1 MAFINIT
8 TNNQSRELTNST
20 TFEDNWVYVPGVA
33 ITGDYSRPYAFRSL
47 QDFKD
52 TFGYKGPEDSITFQ
66 YVTGLLNAGLPVLF
80 RRIACYGQDT
90 QDEVEAVKHAK
101 GYAKY
106 PKDSATEESNMLLF
120 EEKYGGT
127 FGNDLHVTIRDTGY
141 SYWFDVYYKYTL
153 LESVKVIDYTSTDTA
168 EQKAK
173 KMIEKIPTLAFDRI
187 KVDVVQ
193 KDKSKFNL
201 VSNDTIY
208 LSGGFDFVEDEERGK
223 TIEPEIVHSF
233 DYIKDKIMYQPKF
246 LTSGGY
252 TDSLNEFESAQG
264 HPIIDKMK
272 EISELRQDCRAL
284 IDLPSNAD
292 KSQQLGLA
300 EAVAYQ
306 QSSNTQAIPSA
317 SVCAPWCYMQV
328 GNEQLWMP
336 PSYVYLTVVGDELSR
351 GGRAYT
357 PKAGLSSG
365 KVKNIIRPQFELGS
379 DKLEEW
385 QADGGVNINPIM
397 RLQSSNYVIAGNST
411 LLRTDSNESNAFAE
425 SSADLTVIEIRRFV
439 YNLASELQYQYN
451 STSAFETFSLKTAKF
466 LEMMISEGAIT
477 QYEINNIST
486 NSEPRKLKIQLNIYL
501 SPTIK
506 NIEILLNV
514 AYGSVEVTTGGVE

>member
-33 ITGDYSRPYAFRSL
+33 ITGDYSRPYAFSNL

-52 TFGYKGPEDSITFQ
+52 TFGSEGPEDSRTFQ
-66 YVTGLLNAGLPVLF
+66 YVSGLLNAGLPVLF

-90 QDEVEAVKHAK
+90 QSEVEAVQHAK

-106 PKDSATEESNMLLF
+106 PKDSQDSDSNMLLF

-127 FGNDLHVTIRDTGY
+127 FGNDLHITIRDTGY

-153 LESVKVIDYTSTDTA
+153 LESVKVIDYNKDDTA
-168 EQKAK
+168 EEKAK
-173 KMIEKIPTLAFDRI
+173 KIIDTIPTLEFDRI
-187 KVDVVQ
+187 KVKVEQ
-193 KDKSKFNL
+193 KDTSKFNL
-201 VSNDTIY
+201 VSNQTID
-208 LSGGFDFVEDEERGK
+208 LDGGLDFVEKDEEGK
-223 TIEPEIVHSF
+223 TVQAEIAHSF
-233 DYIKDKIMYQPKF
+233 DYIKDKILYHPKY

-252 TDSLNEFESAQG
+252 TDSLNEFETT
-264 HPIIDKMK
+264 HPIADKME
-272 EISELRQDCRAL
+272 EISKIRQDCRAL

-292 KSQQLGLA
+292 KTQQLNLA
-300 EAVAYQ
+300 ESIAYQ
-306 QSSNTQAIPSA
+306 QSSNTQLIPSA
-317 SVCAPWCYMQV
+317 SICAPWCYMQV
-328 GNEQLWMP
+328 GNDQLWMP

-365 KVKNIIRPQFELGS
+365 KVKNIVRPQFELGS

-411 LLRTDSNESNAFAE
+411 LLRTDVNESNAFAE
-425 SSADLTVIEIRRFV
+425 SSADMTVIEIRRFA

-466 LEMMISEGAIT
+466 LEMMKSEGAIT
-477 QYEINNIST
+477 AYEINNVST
-486 NSEPRKLKIQLNIYL
+486 NSEPRKLKIQLNVYL

-506 NIEILLNV
+506 NIEIYLNV